1 METAREPPQS
11 YFSTKLIFIL
21 FGIASLLGW
30 NALLT
35 ELGFF
40 IHFLKRMNPAVSF
53 SFLNYILNIIFQ
65 FLLFCKRN
73 LFSLKF
79 QLYAGII
86 GSIIFLILIPLCTMT
101 LGEDTTI
108 NVLVTGGLV
117 VLMGFVNAMCSG
129 GFFNLVSNFP
139 LEMIV
144 ALSTGQGF
152 SGITMNILQYI
163 VLATVENINVQA
175 WIFFGVS
182 VIILLICLILLHI
195 SFNSEYFQYYL
206 DKTNNKSINERTSL
220 LIGDTEPEEKLSIV
234 EALPEQN
241 YLGFW
246 GLLSRIWLIDL
257 LVLYTYIVTF
267 ALFPNAS
274 LKQNL
279 FNMDGA
285 YGSNTIILI
294 YNVFDT
300 IGRYLVSKITPTKKL
315 NIIVILSRSILLF
328 TLIFNYYCQKQLEWN
343 IIQTSILLIIN
354 VGLLAA
360 TNGMGTT
367 LCFGLAPNQVEDQY
381 KGQAGT
387 SVSFFL
393 ILGIALGSLVGFLT
407 DIIMTKFE

>member
-1 METAREPPQS
+1 
-11 YFSTKLIFIL
+11 
-21 FGIASLLGW
+21 
-30 NALLT
+30 
-35 ELGFF
+35 
-40 IHFLKRMNPAVSF
+40 
-53 SFLNYILNIIFQ
+53 
-65 FLLFCKRN
+65 
-73 LFSLKF
+73 
-79 QLYAGII
+79 
-86 GSIIFLILIPLCTMT
+86 MT

-360 TNGMGTT
+360 SNGMGTT

-407 DIIMTKFE
+407 DIIMSKFE